1 MFSWHK
7 KIMITHNATI
17 VVGETFL
24 IFFFFSMT
32 RLRGKKIECL
42 KMQINFNEVFLI
54 MKLYIFIHLCK
65 YEMRDIKNS

>member
-1 MFSWHK
+1 MISWHK

-17 VVGETFL
+17 VVGETF
-24 IFFFFSMT
+24 IFFFFMT